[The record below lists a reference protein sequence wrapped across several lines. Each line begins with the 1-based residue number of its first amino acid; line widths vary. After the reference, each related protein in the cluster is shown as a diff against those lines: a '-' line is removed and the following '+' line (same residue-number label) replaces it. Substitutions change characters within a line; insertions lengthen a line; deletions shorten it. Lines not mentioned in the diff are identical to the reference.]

1 MFIISGE
8 KGTGK
13 TRALLDKAKLED
25 AVVVCENPATMRIR
39 AHGYGIAGLEL
50 VSYSDFYANSTAYA
64 DKPVFIHDINKFMRY
79 GFINIKGY
87 SMNLN

>member
-25 AVVVCENPATMRIR
+25 AVVVCENTATMRIR
-39 AHGYGIAGLEL
+39 AHSYGIAGLEL
-50 VSYSDFYANSTAYA
+50 VSYTEFCDNKTAYENRL
-64 DKPVFIHDINKFMRY
+64 VFIHDINKFIRY
-79 GFINIKGY
+79 NFTGVKGY
-87 SMNLN
+87 SISTK